1 MGSRRKNK
9 EKYKAKQGARK
20 RLQGQHGKLKE
31 VQRNHKGE
39 EKECLGIGKAS
50 KANTKDR
57 EGEHKKYKVSSE
69 ALRGRMKQWK

>member
-1 MGSRRKNK
+1 M
-9 EKYKAKQGARK
+9 
-20 RLQGQHGKLKE
+20 QGQHDKLKE
-31 VQRNHKGE
+31 VQRDHKGE
-39 EKECLGIGKAS
+39 EKECFGIRKAS